1 MTVFRLFQKSQQV
14 NRPTKPKGKV
24 MSRRVTIFLLA
35 CSGLMSFLMN
45 EANAQA
51 TDSSWTAPIKIQ
63 IRSQEYPLSLGARPG
78 AKAGF
83 DNGVDAIAPPPPFTP
98 YAVFAISEFPN
109 FLKGDF
115 RGPSGKMVWSLRIL
129 NTNGDTSRVSWNLQ
143 ELPQWRTATI
153 GNSVDMKKQNTA
165 IFVGDQSLDIVADIA
180 STPPPPPPKKGCCD
194 QSAASVAGLDPS
206 TQWKVEGAFNVAFF
220 LLPILLLRRRKR

>member
-1 MTVFRLFQKSQQV
+1 MPRQNSA
-14 NRPTKPKGKV
+14 
-24 MSRRVTIFLLA
+24 LLKFA
-35 CSGLMSFLMN
+35 LVAISSCLCK

-51 TDSSWTAPIKIQ
+51 TDSSWTVPIKIQ
-63 IRSQEYPLSLGARPG
+63 IRSQEYPLSFGVRPG

-83 DNGVDAIAPPPPFTP
+83 DNGVDVVAPPPPFTP

-109 FLKGDF
+109 FLEEDF
-115 RGPSGKMVWSLRIL
+115 RGPSGKMTWSLRIL

-143 ELPQWRTATI
+143 ELPTWRTATI
-153 GNSVDMKKQNTA
+153 GNSVDMKKQNAA
-165 IFVGDQSLDIVADIA
+165 IYVGDQNLEIVTAA
-180 STPPPPPPKKGCCD
+180 APPPPKKGCCG

-206 TQWKVEGAFNVAFF
+206 ARWKVEAAFNMAFF